1 MALLGVVAIAVAVV
15 VEEEAVKKNTKLHWQ
30 GRSCLWEEWKRG
42 GYDQNAL
49 CEFLIEAI
57 EYPLKIKKLKNKR
70 NFRNIVKA
78 FTTRVKE
85 HL

>member
-1 MALLGVVAIAVAVV
+1 MALLRVVVIVVAVV
-15 VEEEAVKKNTKLHWQ
+15 GEEEAIKKDTKLHGQ

-42 GYDQNAL
+42 RYDQNAL

-70 NFRNIVKA
+70 NLRNIVKA